1 MIAVVCNCS
10 GYKLK
15 EEILR
20 YLEEKEIP
28 YKDFGTYDEETLD
41 DPEAIKDACRCI
53 QNKKCDVGIFISG
66 SGFGMAM
73 FANKFK
79 GIRSVDCFN
88 EDGAKRAKAH
98 YNANVLAIPAEFV
111 SLDTAINIIRGWLGT
126 DVLGGRYQERME
138 VIKEIE
144 KENMK
149 WMNNMLYNKK
159 GVSQWKKDSAL

>member
-1 MIAVVCNCS
+1 MIAVACNCS

-126 DVLGGRYQERME
+126 DVLGGRYQEKNGSNKRNRKRE
-138 VIKEIE
+138 YEINE
-144 KENMK
+144 
-149 WMNNMLYNKK
+149 
-159 GVSQWKKDSAL
+159 

>member
-1 MIAVVCNCS
+1 MIAVTCNCS

-20 YLEEKEIP
+20 YLEEKQIQ
-28 YKDFGTYDEETLD
+28 YKDFGTYDEEVLD
-41 DPEAIKDACRCI
+41 DPEAIKEACRCI
-53 QNKKCDVGIFISG
+53 QQNKCSSGIFISG
-66 SGFGMAM
+66 SGFGMTM
-73 FANKFK
+73 FPNKFK

-111 SLDTAINIIRGWLGT
+111 NLDTAINIIRAWLGT
-126 DVLGGRYQERME
+126 EVLGGRYKERID
-138 VIKEIE
+138 VIKDIE

-149 WMNNMLYNKK
+149 
-159 GVSQWKKDSAL
+159 

>member
-1 MIAVVCNCS
+1 MIAVACNCS

-73 FANKFK
+73 FANKLK

-149 WMNNMLYNKK
+149 
-159 GVSQWKKDSAL
+159 

>member
-1 MIAVVCNCS
+1 MIAIVCNCS

-15 EEILR
+15 KEVLT
-20 YLEEKEIP
+20 YLEEKKID
-28 YKDFGTYDEETLD
+28 YKDFGTFDEETLD
-41 DPEAIKDACRCI
+41 DPEAIKEACKSI
-53 QNKKCDVGIFISG
+53 QTKKCDVGIFISG

-88 EDGAKRAKAH
+88 IEGAKRAKAH

-111 SLDTAINIIRGWLGT
+111 TLDEAINIIRGWLGT
-126 DVLGGRYQERME
+126 EVLGGRYQERME
-138 VIKEIE
+138 IIEAIE

-149 WMNNMLYNKK
+149 
-159 GVSQWKKDSAL
+159 

>member
-1 MIAVVCNCS
+1 MIAIACNCS

-15 EEILR
+15 EEILK
-20 YLEEKEIP
+20 YLEEKGIE

-41 DPEAIKDACRCI
+41 NPEAVKEACKCI
-53 QNKKCDVGIFISG
+53 QSKKCDTGIFISG

-73 FANKFK
+73 VANKFK
-79 GIRSVDCFN
+79 GIRSVDCFD

-111 SLDTAINIIRGWLGT
+111 NLDKAINIIRGWLGT
-126 DVLGGRYQERME
+126 EVLGGRYQERIE
-138 VIKEIE
+138 VIQEIE

-149 WMNNMLYNKK
+149 
-159 GVSQWKKDSAL
+159 